1 MLLDVLHQ
9 LPENVD
15 CSPTLPISSVS
26 DSNLVDNLYLFKA
39 VQSFAD
45 FLQVKMR
52 RRHPQ
57 GLHQHLQLLFRT
69 VPSFGLPQDDLGAE
83 NELPGDVVVWFGDL
97 LQLAQQLPAM
107 GGIPLDAASDDFL
120 LQGGDFLFALA
131 EQGKI
136 TVIRQSETLQQGVD
150 AVAGG
155 GLPSVSP

>member
-83 NELPGDVVVWFGDL
+83 NELPGDVVVWFSDL
-97 LQLAQQLPAM
+97 LQLAQQLPSR
-107 GGIPLDAASDDFL
+107 GRYP
-120 LQGGDFLFALA
+120 
-131 EQGKI
+131 
-136 TVIRQSETLQQGVD
+136 
-150 AVAGG
+150 AGRCKR
-155 GLPSVSP
+155 